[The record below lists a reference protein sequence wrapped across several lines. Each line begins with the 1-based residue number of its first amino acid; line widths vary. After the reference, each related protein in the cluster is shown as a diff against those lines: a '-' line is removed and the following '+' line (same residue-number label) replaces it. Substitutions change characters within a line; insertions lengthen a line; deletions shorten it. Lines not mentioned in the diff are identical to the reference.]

1 MFLGIDTSCYT
12 SSLALLSKEGEMVDE
27 KRKILNVKTGECG
40 LRQSEM
46 VFQHTKNLPILFEE
60 LFSNNSNQLLA
71 ICASVKPRP
80 LENSYMPT
88 FIVGTSFARSV
99 TAVEKTNLYLTS
111 HQENHIQAGLWSAGG
126 PKAGCF
132 IALHASGGTTDLL
145 LVEKGEIG
153 LTVKEIGT
161 SIDLHA
167 GQFVDRVGVELGLP
181 FPCGRQLEYLAL
193 TASEPASIPVA
204 VDGLRVSFSGPLTAT
219 KKLIKQQVKKENIAA
234 GVQIAL
240 AKSFVKL
247 LKNACKWADSE
258 EVLLVGG
265 VSSNIFI
272 RNFLIEKLGNENIK
286 AFFPQPQF
294 CSDNA
299 VGCAVE
305 ALHRWRQ
312 GVG

>member
-12 SSLALLSKEGEMVDE
+12 SSLALLSKEGELIDE
-27 KRKILNVKTGECG
+27 KRKMLNVKTGECG

-46 VFQHTKNLPILFEE
+46 VFQHTRNLPILFEE
-60 LFSNNSNQLLA
+60 LFSNNSTNLIA

-80 LENSYMPT
+80 LKNSYMPT

-145 LVEKGEIG
+145 LVKKEENA
-153 LTVKEIGT
+153 LTVKEIGA
-161 SIDLHA
+161 SIDLQA
-167 GQFVDRVGVELGLP
+167 GQFVDRVGVELGLS
-181 FPCGRQLEYLAL
+181 FPCGKQLEYLAL
-193 TASEPASIPVA
+193 TAPEPALIPVA
-204 VDGLRVSFSGPLTAT
+204 VDGLNASFSGPLTAT
-219 KKLIKQQVKKENIAA
+219 KKLIKQKVEKENIAA

-240 AKSFVKL
+240 AKSFAKL
-247 LKNACKWADSE
+247 LENACEWAGCE

-272 RNFLIEKLGNENIK
+272 RNFIVEKLANKNITI
-286 AFFPQPQF
+286 FFPQPQF

-305 ALHRWRQ
+305 ALHRWRK